1 MVVLII
7 QLISGAAGGNM
18 TAALLQNFSLGP
30 IGNSMAGVV
39 GGALGGQLLG
49 ILTSRGAL
57 AALSAAG
64 FGLNLPSILSSV
76 AAGGLGGGI
85 VTAIVGLIR
94 NQLAKKRLKI

>member
-1 MVVLII
+1 M
-7 QLISGAAGGNM
+7 
-18 TAALLQNFSLGP
+18 
-30 IGNSMAGVV
+30 
-39 GGALGGQLLG
+39 
-49 ILTSRGAL
+49 LTSRGAL